1 MSLTITLPN
10 RIQQHLESGWG
21 DALPR
26 KAKEALAVEG
36 FRSGILSVGEIA
48 EMLGLCINDADGFLK
63 ERGLMAI
70 ESIDEIDHGSET
82 LENLLAK

>member
-21 DALPR
+21 DAFAR

-36 FRSGILSVGEIA
+36 YRSGLLSVGEIA
-48 EMLGLCINDADGFLK
+48 EMLGLTINDADGFLK
-63 ERGLMAI
+63 ERCLMAI
-70 ESIDEIDHGSET
+70 ESLEEIDADSRKQES
-82 LENLLAK
+82 LLTQ

>member
-10 RIQQHLESGWG
+10 SIERHLEMGWG

-36 FRSGILSVGEIA
+36 YRSGVLSTGEIA
-48 EMLGLCINDADGFLK
+48 EMLGLSINDADGFLK
-63 ERGLMAI
+63 ERGLMTF
-70 ESIDEIDHGSET
+70 ENFDEIDHDSAK
-82 LENLLAK
+82 LEQLLAK